1 MEVMRL
7 VRRKGVEIK
16 VVGHYAT
23 INGERVPIDPLKSN
37 LPDRCKLAVAEMVTG
52 RKFELVEAV

>member
-1 MEVMRL
+1 M